1 MSIRA
6 RIDSEKQK
14 LRRLIL
20 EATVDL
26 LAQEGYEQV
35 SIRKVA
41 SLIGYSAT
49 TIYLYFKNK
58 ADLIQNVVDD
68 GYARFM
74 LRLAAASRGGALSPL
89 QQLSEGM
96 RIYIGFA
103 LENPNWYRVTFS
115 SRLGRSNNDAQ
126 FLTESATGEKG
137 FAVLAMNLE
146 QAMASAEIPRRSLYP
161 AVQTIWATL
170 HGVAM
175 LLINSPEAGK
185 EDQQRVID
193 GYIELIVNGLRVR

>member
-1 MSIRA
+1 MSVRA
-6 RIDSEKQK
+6 RIDNEKQK

-20 EATVDL
+20 QATTDL
-26 LAQEGYEQV
+26 LAREGFEQV

-41 SLIGYSAT
+41 SRIGYSAT

-58 ADLIQNVVDD
+58 ADLIDHVVDD
-68 GYARFM
+68 GFARFM
-74 LRLAAASRGGALSPL
+74 LRLGNTGAGDSPPL
-89 QQLSEGM
+89 RQLVAGM
-96 RIYIGFA
+96 RVYIAFA

-126 FLTESATGEKG
+126 FLTEAATREKG
-137 FAVLAMNLE
+137 FAVLAASLT
-146 QAMASAEIPRRSLYP
+146 QAMAAGEIPKRPLYP

-170 HGVAM
+170 HGIAM
-175 LLINSPEAGK
+175 LLINSPQVGIK
-185 EDQQRVID
+185 EQRRVIE